1 MPIQAGLADC
11 LLARKR
17 VSPSC
22 QDIQSDAQGPDLA
35 SWANAALQRSNRLG
49 RQVEQP
55 LCALLDVGLLLRLV
69 VDWATTLKLAKRYPQ
84 SIASL
89 PRGSRLQEDALRA
102 HIAMHEAR
110 LVDGIQRLAKSPGS
124 VAHLLLSE
132 LSGSGMWSL
141 EELEDVA
148 VIVKRPDKVDEAT
161 IDNVLSQGHKPV
173 LLQGLDE
180 TLELQLGELKLLFA
194 LMVV

>member
-1 MPIQAGLADC
+1 MELLQHACNHRFEVLTQKRCFGPIQACLADC

-17 VSPSC
+17 VSPSR
-22 QDIQSDAQGPDLA
+22 QDVKSDSQGPDLA
-35 SWANAALQRSNRLG
+35 SWANSALQRSNRLG
-49 RQVEQP
+49 RQVEHP

-69 VDWATTLKLAKRYPQ
+69 GDWATTLKLAKRYPQ
-84 SIASL
+84 SIASF

-124 VAHLLLSE
+124 AAHLLLSE
-132 LSGSGMWSL
+132 LSGPGLPSL

-148 VIVKRPDKVDEAT
+148 VIVKRPNKVDEA
-161 IDNVLSQGHKPV
+161 IVYNVLSQGHNPR
-173 LLQGLDE
+173 LL
-180 TLELQLGELKLLFA
+180 
-194 LMVV
+194 